1 MGLSPLEIDEDEE
14 AVGLRKAR
22 RRLAAPLEFGASYE
36 DDSPILLEVY
46 EMKAT
51 KLIALLILLASPA
64 LTLAQ
69 GSGSQPRQQPQPYG
83 NDTPAPFEVTRSFVG
98 KILEIHT
105 DSHTL
110 VVEDKN
116 GKKVQF
122 GVNEHTEFKADKKT
136 ELAGRKNLKLDD
148 FQKDQRVKVTI
159 RSSDSKVIE
168 VRLEREKT

>member
-1 MGLSPLEIDEDEE
+1 
-14 AVGLRKAR
+14 
-22 RRLAAPLEFGASYE
+22 
-36 DDSPILLEVY
+36 
-46 EMKAT
+46 MKST

-64 LTLAQ
+64 STLAQ
-69 GSGSQPRQQPQPYG
+69 GSGSQPRQPQPYG
-83 NDTPAPFEVTRSFVG
+83 HDTPPSFEVTRSFVG
-98 KILEIHT
+98 RILDIHT

-110 VVEDKN
+110 VVEDKY

-122 GVNEHTEFKADKKT
+122 GVDEHTEFKADKKT

-148 FQKDQRVKVTI
+148 FQKDQLVKVTI

>member
-1 MGLSPLEIDEDEE
+1 
-14 AVGLRKAR
+14 
-22 RRLAAPLEFGASYE
+22 
-36 DDSPILLEVY
+36 
-46 EMKAT
+46 MKPT

-64 LTLAQ
+64 STLAQ
-69 GSGSQPRQQPQPYG
+69 GSGSQPRQPQPYG

-98 KILEIHT
+98 RILDIHT

-122 GVNEHTEFKADKKT
+122 SVDEHTEFKADKKT

>member
-1 MGLSPLEIDEDEE
+1 
-14 AVGLRKAR
+14 
-22 RRLAAPLEFGASYE
+22 
-36 DDSPILLEVY
+36 
-46 EMKAT
+46 MKPM
-51 KLIALLILLASPA
+51 KLIALLIVLVSPA

-69 GSGSQPRQQPQPYG
+69 GSGSQPRQPQPHG
-83 NDTPAPFEVTRSFVG
+83 SDSPAPFEVTRSFVG
-98 KILEIHT
+98 RILDIHT

-122 GVNEHTEFKADKKT
+122 SVDEHTEFKADKKS

-148 FQKDQRVKVTI
+148 FQKDQLVKVTV
-159 RSSDSKVIE
+159 RTSDSKVIE

>member
-1 MGLSPLEIDEDEE
+1 MLGRFFLFP
-14 AVGLRKAR
+14 
-22 RRLAAPLEFGASYE
+22 AA
-36 DDSPILLEVY
+36 
-46 EMKAT
+46 
-51 KLIALLILLASPA
+51 
-64 LTLAQ
+64 TLAQ
-69 GSGSQPRQQPQPYG
+69 GSGSQPRQPQPIG

-98 KILEIHT
+98 RILDIHT

-122 GVNEHTEFKADKKT
+122 SVDEHTVFKADKKT

-148 FQKDQRVKVTI
+148 WEKDQLVKVTI

>member
-1 MGLSPLEIDEDEE
+1 
-14 AVGLRKAR
+14 
-22 RRLAAPLEFGASYE
+22 
-36 DDSPILLEVY
+36 
-46 EMKAT
+46 MKPT

-64 LTLAQ
+64 STLAQ
-69 GSGSQPRQQPQPYG
+69 GSGSQPRQPQPYG

-98 KILEIHT
+98 RILDIHT

-122 GVNEHTEFKADKKT
+122 SVNEHTEFKADKKT

-148 FQKDQRVKVTI
+148 FQKDQLVKVTI
-159 RSSDSKVIE
+159 RSSDANQRGGLALGGSVVVGLPTGPS
-168 VRLEREKT
+168 VRKR